1 MFLCHSERSEESV
14 KTPAMLTDQIDLY
27 LGLGSNSGDRK
38 AGLHRALD
46 MLDSA
51 LGTHYDAVSD
61 FIETEPWGFESP
73 DLFLNAVVRYVLDVP
88 RGTDVSRLAHSILDK
103 CKAIER
109 EMGRTGSPEYDDSGH
124 RIYRSRIIDI
134 DILLLGDFRIDE
146 DDLKIPHPLMQE
158 RDFVMIPLR
167 QILNGH
173 I

>member
-1 MFLCHSERSEESV
+1 
-14 KTPAMLTDQIDLY
+14 MLTDQVDLY

-38 AGLHRALD
+38 ASLHRALE

-61 FIETEPWGFESP
+61 FIETEPWGFDSP

-88 RGTDVSRLAHSILDK
+88 RGTEICRFAHSILDK
-103 CKAIER
+103 CKEIER
-109 EMGRTGSPEYDDSGH
+109 KMGRTGSPEYDDSGH
-124 RIYRSRIIDI
+124 RIYHSRIVDI

-146 DDLKIPHPLMQE
+146 DDLKIPHPLMLE

-167 QILNGH
+167 QIIKGH